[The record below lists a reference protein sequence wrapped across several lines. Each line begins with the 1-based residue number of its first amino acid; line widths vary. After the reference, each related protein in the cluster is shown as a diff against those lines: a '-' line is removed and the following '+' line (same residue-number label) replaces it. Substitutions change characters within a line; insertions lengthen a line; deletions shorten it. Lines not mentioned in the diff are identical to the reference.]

1 MRKSLEKQST
11 ESLEKQLEKIWN
23 EPTETSLRCKKTM
36 AKRDAIIREL
46 TERKKQPFLR
56 GI

>member
-1 MRKSLEKQST
+1 MRNKTTKQ
-11 ESLEKQLEKIWN
+11 LEKQLEKIWN
-23 EPTETSLRCKKTM
+23 EPTEKSLRCKKTRAM
-36 AKRDAIIREL
+36 RDAIIREL